1 MVKRMLCILLIF
13 AIVML
18 VSGLVFAEDLLF
30 TGKEIIESG
39 ETFQINKEIVID
51 SSECTALRI
60 MEMRGPL
67 TVVGNDNVDNITV
80 KLFLSPSNLNIVN
93 DFGFFYENFSD
104 EIWLEFDWERLSQLG
119 KDNYRIEIIIPSK
132 MNLVLGDAYDKVK
145 VFNINS
151 IDVSAKG
158 EEIYLSGLK
167 GSVRVRDNEGNMI
180 LKEVN
185 GDVWISDVGG
195 RVVVEQVVGIVTV
208 DSEASLDLV
217 VKEIIG
223 DVNICANR
231 GGLAEIRDIKGNV
244 SVFARAPI
252 QTVCDKIS
260 GVLLLPEY

>member
-93 DFGFFYENFSD
+93 DFGFFYENFS
-104 EIWLEFDWERLSQLG
+104 
-119 KDNYRIEIIIPSK
+119 
-132 MNLVLGDAYDKVK
+132 
-145 VFNINS
+145 
-151 IDVSAKG
+151 
-158 EEIYLSGLK
+158 
-167 GSVRVRDNEGNMI
+167 
-180 LKEVN
+180 
-185 GDVWISDVGG
+185 
-195 RVVVEQVVGIVTV
+195 
-208 DSEASLDLV
+208 
-217 VKEIIG
+217 
-223 DVNICANR
+223 
-231 GGLAEIRDIKGNV
+231 
-244 SVFARAPI
+244 
-252 QTVCDKIS
+252 
-260 GVLLLPEY
+260 